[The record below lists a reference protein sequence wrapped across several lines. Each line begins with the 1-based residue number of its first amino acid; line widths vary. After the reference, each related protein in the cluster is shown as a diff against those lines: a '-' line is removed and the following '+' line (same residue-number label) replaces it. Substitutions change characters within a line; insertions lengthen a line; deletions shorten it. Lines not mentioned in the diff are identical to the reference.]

1 MMSQS
6 TSQHH
11 HDITWNFCTM
21 LTCRDV
27 AMATVKMHS
36 GYSLTEEGL
45 ALGERLE
52 SLEGTKGP
60 EGDREEAR
68 SEGNE
73 QEEGEE
79 GGTGIVDLT
88 VSDDDEEEKE
98 EERIQPTER
107 PTSSASQPRVLVPAM
122 FFSGKPQNVPSRN
135 PNSWSLLPGSYEIIL
150 CVDFIETT
158 GGSKNCKQD
167 LVKELQRNGVTFD
180 VKGKLNVGDFLWVA
194 REKVAPIPGNTT

>member
-1 MMSQS
+1 MK
-6 TSQHH
+6 TH
-11 HDITWNFCTM
+11 NPA
-21 LTCRDV
+21 R
-27 AMATVKMHS
+27 
-36 GYSLTEEGL
+36 YSLTEEGL

-79 GGTGIVDLT
+79 GGPGFVDLT

-107 PTSSASQPRVLVPAM
+107 PTSSAQPRVVVPGM
-122 FFSGKPQNVPSRN
+122 FFSGKPQNVPSTSRN

-167 LVKELQRNGVTFD
+167 LVKELQRNGVTFN
-180 VKGKLNVGDFLWVA
+180 VRNLNVGDFLWVA

>member
-1 MMSQS
+1 MSQIPGSKGYMFKMELQAEAQQLCDKSFSVPDLGSKYTAWSSVS
-6 TSQHH
+6 TLIQKNLVMKTH
-11 HDITWNFCTM
+11 NPA
-21 LTCRDV
+21 R
-27 AMATVKMHS
+27 
-36 GYSLTEEGL
+36 YSLTEEGL

-98 EERIQPTER
+98 EERIQ
-107 PTSSASQPRVLVPAM
+107 
-122 FFSGKPQNVPSRN
+122 
-135 PNSWSLLPGSYEIIL
+135 
-150 CVDFIETT
+150 
-158 GGSKNCKQD
+158 
-167 LVKELQRNGVTFD
+167 
-180 VKGKLNVGDFLWVA
+180 
-194 REKVAPIPGNTT
+194 